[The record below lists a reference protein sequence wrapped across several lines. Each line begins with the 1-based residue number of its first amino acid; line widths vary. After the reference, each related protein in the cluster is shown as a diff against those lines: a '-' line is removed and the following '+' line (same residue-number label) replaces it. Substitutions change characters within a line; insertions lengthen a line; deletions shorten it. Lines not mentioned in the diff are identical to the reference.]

1 MRLAVEAWAPEYGSA
16 LEEVVLE
23 PTEAA
28 VDEGLEVDE
37 AEWAPI
43 RPPMPTSP
51 PVVLFVD
58 GVQRID
64 AVVWLLD
71 DDPPVDGRCASI
83 AAGAVRC
90 APGEVADVVDVEVRR
105 VLLSTSPAT
114 PAVETAAGT
123 FHPVVAP
130 AGERGDA
137 LDRALHEE
145 RASLEAAVVGRVA
158 DVAGTDVVVADGRL
172 AAGLEPTGAVGYVK
186 THHRRY
192 LSPGGHRVVDA
203 LLEGERTPL
212 FRIEGREPRTSWY
225 ARLPGPLAHP
235 WSGVVRLEV
244 AGATAVAEAAAK
256 ADLLTALLPRFASE
270 SYKDGRA
277 PQNLYPIGGL
287 EKHLRHRMGDRE
299 LVIRALR
306 VAAA

>member
-1 MRLAVEAWAPEYGSA
+1 MRLAVQAWAPEYGAA

-23 PTEAA
+23 PTEAE
-28 VDEGLEVDE
+28 VDEGVEVDE
-37 AEWAPI
+37 AEWAPVHPA
-43 RPPMPTSP
+43 PPSAA
-51 PVVLFVD
+51 PVLLFVD

-64 AVVWLLD
+64 ALVWLLD
-71 DDPPVDGRCASI
+71 EDPPADGRCASI

-90 APGEVADVVDVEVRR
+90 APGEPAEVVDVEVRR
-105 VLLSTSPAT
+105 VLLSTAPTT
-114 PAVETAAGT
+114 PSVVTSAGT
-123 FHPVVAP
+123 FHPVVA
-130 AGERGDA
+130 ARGERGDA

-145 RASLEAAVVGRVA
+145 RASLEGDVVARAAQA
-158 DVAGTDVVVADGRL
+158 SGTDLVVADGRL
-172 AAGLEPTGAVGYVK
+172 LAGLEPTGAVGYVK

-203 LLEGERTPL
+203 LAEGERTPL

-225 ARLPGPLAHP
+225 ARLPGPPAHP

-244 AGATAVAEAAAK
+244 AGAMAVPEAAAR

-270 SYKDGRA
+270 PHKDGRA

-287 EKHLRHRMGDRE
+287 ERHLRHRLGDRE
-299 LVIRALR
+299 LLIRALR
-306 VAAA
+306 SAAA